1 MRALACGSA
10 RPRDRGRRGGR
21 GKGEEGGGDAAS
33 LCLQTQRGPGHV
45 APADNHIAAAQVHLT
60 RDLFPNASGGA
71 RYLLVRRRTESSK
84 TSKTRT
90 CARDSARSKPG
101 KTVIC
106 AQARHSPAP
115 PFPPDL
121 HPPPR
126 ASPSP
131 QPLPPS
137 LQLPWKKIP
146 GGGHGKPLSFTFA
159 SGGTVVTLSFPSLL
173 SSIVS

>member
-146 GGGHGKPLSFTFA
+146 GPGEATENHYLSRLPP
-159 SGGTVVTLSFPSLL
+159 GYRY
-173 SSIVS
+173 